1 MTHDPDPRPSPTA
14 AVIARIASGAGLLG
28 MLLFPLAA
36 LGRGFDADAVLLH
49 LSGSLLT
56 LGAAAPER
64 LPETGTV
71 LALGWVALAL
81 LAATLFGAVQ
91 RTRWF
96 WITGLLAALAA
107 FADVLLLN
115 SALGAEVARVAND
128 AALRPGAKRQLRNFY
143 GGGGMNL
150 GLLLPILGGLISA
163 GAGLSARRAWH
174 DRFNR
179 VRGLLVPAT
188 AITLAI
194 LVGAIV
200 VLVVQPAV
208 NLSGK
213 PLGLWGGWLAK
224 SDLVYFVYSTLFA
237 PVTRFNSLLDSL
249 KLATPLIF
257 TGLSV
262 AFAFRT
268 GLFNIG
274 APGQLTIGAIFAMLM
289 GVYGPAGLG
298 WLLLPLSIVA
308 AGLGGALWGAIPGLL
323 KARFGSSEVIN
334 TIMLNYIASAI
345 FVTMLGSTK
354 IFGVQLIGAA
364 LLALAAIPLV
374 NLLLRRLPNLN
385 PVAKAPLFA
394 VAYLLAARALYSLL
408 TAALPTQVFTN
419 TIRVDGYEAKSQ
431 ELQETSRLPTMIDLL
446 NVGTADTVKISL
458 GLLFALAAYLLV
470 RTFLKAG
477 NRNLIALAA
486 ALVAGAVTWRVG
498 VPVVTPG
505 NTFNASFLIAL
516 AGVVLFGTLMWRT
529 STGYALRAVG
539 LSPKAAEYG
548 GISVAKNTVLAM
560 TVAGMFAG
568 LAGTHYVNGGAM
580 DEYALRGNTPVNVGF
595 DGIAVALMGQNTP
608 AGVVASALLFGTIDT
623 GGVDVDQKLDGVSKD
638 IVTVLKALVVLFI
651 AAGGFLS
658 RRIIDP
664 PPAALTGGNT
674 APPAA
679 VEVTS
684 AVPAPSQTPTPQVA
698 PGEYRTPEAQTPDQK
713 KEDQA

>member
-1 MTHDPDPRPSPTA
+1 M
-14 AVIARIASGAGLLG
+14 IARIASGAGLLG

-274 APGQLTIGAIFAMLM
+274 APGQLTIGAIFAMLV

-486 ALVAGAVTWRVG
+486 ALVAGAVTWRIG

-516 AGVVLFGTLMWRT
+516 AGVILFGTLMWRT

-698 PGEYRTPEAQTPDQK
+698 PGEYRTPETQTPDQK

>member
-1 MTHDPDPRPSPTA
+1 
-14 AVIARIASGAGLLG
+14 VIARIASGAGLLG

-486 ALVAGAVTWRVG
+486 ALVAGAVTWRIG

-516 AGVVLFGTLMWRT
+516 AGVILFGTLMWRT

>member
-1 MTHDPDPRPSPTA
+1 M
-14 AVIARIASGAGLLG
+14 IARIASGAGLLG

-385 PVAKAPLFA
+385 PVAKAPIFA

-684 AVPAPSQTPTPQVA
+684 AMPAPSQTPTPQVA